1 MKPILRILSYST
13 VLFFTISSTSCS
25 HKTYVSSYFEQQTAS
40 HKIIAVLPAE
50 MVFTGNQPKELTPED
65 IAAIEET
72 ESTSFQQSLINGIL
86 QHANTRRQYM
96 AINIQ
101 DATTT
106 NKLLEDHGITIRDS
120 WKKNDKELASLLG
133 VDAVVRM
140 RIQKK
145 RYMSE
150 LASYGVGVGQ
160 QIIRMVGNNN
170 KFSAPYIP
178 NKTND
183 IYAACNIVSDN
194 KTLWNDHYQGSADWN
209 SPPDLVIN
217 NITDN
222 FGKRFPYKKTR

>member
-50 MVFTGNQPKELTPED
+50 MVFTGNQSKDLTPED

-96 AINIQ
+96 SINVQ

-120 WKKNDKELASLLG
+120 
-133 VDAVVRM
+133 
-140 RIQKK
+140 
-145 RYMSE
+145 
-150 LASYGVGVGQ
+150 
-160 QIIRMVGNNN
+160 
-170 KFSAPYIP
+170 
-178 NKTND
+178 
-183 IYAACNIVSDN
+183 
-194 KTLWNDHYQGSADWN
+194 
-209 SPPDLVIN
+209 
-217 NITDN
+217 
-222 FGKRFPYKKTR
+222 